1 MLKARRDL
9 DLWFSFDGAANLP
22 IENLYA
28 AGTLNGK
35 ESFNHG
41 RGYTKAQR
49 QAIGDHVS
57 MRRRDPAFQK
67 LLRSHA
73 ERHQRLLELLAG
85 DGDR

>member
-1 MLKARRDL
+1 MPANAETKNLLLRLEPALAEQLKAVAEVEGQSISDVV
-9 DLWFSFDGAANLP
+9 
-22 IENLYA
+22 
-28 AGTLNGK
+28 
-35 ESFNHG
+35 
-41 RGYTKAQR
+41 R